1 MGKTGEF
8 QGQDSKLPKSQ
19 NGNSGVGKKR
29 RGIQSS
35 RFLSLRRWMILTAR
49 HFEFATFGWRSGN
62 SFCILVFM
70 ETVDCQGFQLSP
82 YAAELAERE
91 GIDVGLIKR
100 NLDLSP
106 RERIEQ
112 SQQAAN
118 FVKQLREAGERMRHE
133 K

>member
-1 MGKTGEF
+1 MSFVVE
-8 QGQDSKLPKSQ
+8 
-19 NGNSGVGKKR
+19 
-29 RGIQSS
+29 
-35 RFLSLRRWMILTAR
+35 RFGFSCSIRD
-49 HFEFATFGWRSGN
+49 
-62 SFCILVFM
+62 M

-112 SQQAAN
+112 SQQAATAI
-118 FVKQLREAGERMRHE
+118 LRVMEAGKRMRNGR
-133 K
+133 